1 MRPTVEVEVTAAGA
15 AGTNTFTVVGH
26 SKSGNDF
33 TISKGA
39 NGAITR
45 TCTTVNSG
53 GCPSGG
59 ATDW

>member
-1 MRPTVEVEVTAAGA
+1 MTAAGA
-15 AGTNTFTVVGH
+15 AGTNTFTIVGH

-33 TISKGA
+33 TIAKGA
-39 NGAITR
+39 NGAISR
-45 TCTTVNSG
+45 TCTTVNTG